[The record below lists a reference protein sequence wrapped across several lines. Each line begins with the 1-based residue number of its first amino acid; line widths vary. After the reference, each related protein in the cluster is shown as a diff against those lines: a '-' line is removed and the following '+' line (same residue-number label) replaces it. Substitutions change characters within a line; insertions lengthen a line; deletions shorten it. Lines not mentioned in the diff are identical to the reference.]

1 MIEQKKYKYKGIIGT
16 ILVHVGIL
24 VMLVLLGFTTILPLP
39 EEEGVEVNLG
49 YSDQGMGT
57 IQPKEIPV
65 VQQKAPPPRPKSKPD
80 VVEEV
85 VTQDTED
92 APAEEKVTDPDVK
105 EIPVEEIPIEEV
117 KEEEIVK
124 EEPKVNPAAMYKGK
138 SKSSTE
144 TGNEGITGEPGDQ
157 GKPNGTVDAKNYLG
171 SGGFG
176 DGPSYSLGGRTHRV
190 LPLPSNKF
198 AENGTVVVQITVNKA
213 GKVIKAVAIDKG
225 SNTTNS
231 ALRRLAE
238 EAAKKAIFNAKADA
252 AEFQRGTITYHF
264 IVKN

>member
-1 MIEQKKYKYKGIIGT
+1 MKEQRKHKYKGIIGT

-57 IQPKEIPV
+57 IQPKEIPM
-65 VQQKAPPPRPKSKPD
+65 VQQKAPPPTPQPEPD
-80 VVEEV
+80 VVEEIA
-85 VTQDTED
+85 TQDTED
-92 APAEEKVTDPDVK
+92 APVVEKTTEPEVK
-105 EIPVEEIPIEEV
+105 EVPIVETPVEEI
-117 KEEEIVK
+117 KEEIVK

-138 SKSSTE
+138 SSSSTE
-144 TGNEGITGEPGDQ
+144 TGNEGITGKPGDQ
-157 GKPNGTVDAKNYLG
+157 GKPNGTIDSKNYLG
-171 SGGFG
+171 KGGFG

-190 LPLPSNKF
+190 LPLPAKTFS
-198 AENGTVVVQITVNKA
+198 ENGTVVVQITVNKA

-231 ALRRLAE
+231 ALRKLAQ

>member
-1 MIEQKKYKYKGIIGT
+1 MTEQKKHKYKGIAGT
-16 ILVHVGIL
+16 ILVHAIIL
-24 VMLVLLGFTTILPLP
+24 LLLIILGFTTALPLP
-39 EEEGVEVNLG
+39 EEGGVEVNLG
-49 YSDQGMGT
+49 YSDQGMGMV
-57 IQPKEIPV
+57 QPKEIPV
-65 VQQKAPPPRPKSKPD
+65 VQQKAPPPRPQPKPD

-92 APAEEKVTDPDVK
+92 APAELETKETEVE
-105 EIPVEEIPIEEV
+105 EIPVEEVPVEEV
-117 KEEEIVK
+117 KEEIVVK

-138 SKSSTE
+138 STQSTE

-157 GKPNGTVDAKNYLG
+157 GKPTGTVDSKNYLG
-171 SGGFG
+171 KGGFG
-176 DGPSYSLGGRTHRV
+176 DGPSYSLGGRTHRM
-190 LPLPSNKF
+190 LPLPSKNF

-213 GKVIKAVAIDKG
+213 GKVVKAVAIDKG

-231 ALRRLAE
+231 ALRKLAE